1 MGGEL
6 PKQFLSL
13 GGRRV
18 VEWSVDAMERS
29 LLIGAI
35 EIVVNPD
42 YRDLMEK
49 IAASNGWRKVE
60 RIVDGGRERNESV
73 RNAVKALGGE
83 NVNVLVHD
91 AARPLISQAVIER
104 VCNALLQHGAVGVAI
119 PMVDTV
125 WKVKS
130 DIVTDAPDRKE
141 LWRAQTPQGFRLDVL
156 REAHLAA
163 AADPNFEGAT
173 DDCGLVRHYVK
184 GIDVFVVKGEQRN
197 LKLTY
202 PTDLDLLERLID
214 SE

>member
-1 MGGEL
+1 MGGKL

-104 VCNALLQHGAVGVAI
+104 VCNALLQHRAVGVAI

-125 WKVKS
+125 WKVES
-130 DIVTDAPDRKE
+130 DIVTGAPDRKE

-156 REAHLAA
+156 REAYLAA

-184 GIDVFVVKGEQRN
+184 GIDIFVVEGEQRN